1 MLPSALC
8 RLSVRSVD
16 GAWAVNYL
24 TERDHGWLAALMDEY
39 ASCRGLTR
47 SALKERLAAPLPVWA
62 PKGKRRI
69 VLDVLDRACRAPQI
83 SALPPREARQV
94 LFSLA
99 ARQARPRAAL
109 LDEAAAQ
116 LSVDPSALEAAL
128 FADLESERRVGELSP
143 LLTPAALARETNLDI
158 VESLLGR
165 ARELCIVAPEHTRA
179 LVRHARRWGLLCV
192 VETHPS
198 EPPKLHVSG
207 PFSLFRQTRVY
218 GRALGSLVRRAL
230 QVSGYCISADC
241 QLSPR
246 GDPVTLSVRAGD
258 PIAAAAELALSEGP
272 RERWFAR
279 DFRRL
284 TRDWELVR
292 DPEPLTAGGH
302 LVFADFELRP
312 RQQPGTGWLIEVVGF
327 WTREYLLEKLAR
339 LAAAGLANVLLC
351 VDTQRSCSDG
361 SLPASPQLIPFR
373 RRIDVA
379 AVLARIDGRNG

>member
-1 MLPSALC
+1 LLPSALC

-24 TERDHGWLAALMDEY
+24 TERDHGWLAALMAEY
-39 ASCRGLTR
+39 AGCHGLTR
-47 SALKERLAAPLPVWA
+47 SVLKERLSAPLPVWS

-69 VLDVLDRACRAPQI
+69 VLNVLDRSCRAPQV
-83 SALPPREARQV
+83 SAVPPREARQV

-99 ARQARPRAAL
+99 ARQVRQRTAL
-109 LDEAAAQ
+109 VDEAAAQ
-116 LSVDPSALEAAL
+116 LSVDQSALEAAL
-128 FADLESERRVGELSP
+128 FADLESERRVGELSA
-143 LLTPAALARETNLDI
+143 LLTPAALAQETNLII

-179 LVRHARRWGLLCV
+179 LMRHARRWGLLCV
-192 VETHPS
+192 VETHPN

-207 PFSLFRQTRVY
+207 PFSLFRQTRLY

-258 PIAAAAELALSEGP
+258 PIAPAGELTYSEAP
-272 RERWFAR
+272 RERWFTR
-279 DFRRL
+279 DFLRL
-284 TRDWELVR
+284 TRNWELVR
-292 DPEPLTAGGH
+292 EPEPLSAGAH
-302 LVFADFELRP
+302 LLFADFELRP
-312 RQQPGTGWLIEVVGF
+312 RRQQGPSWLVEIVGF

-339 LAAAGLANVLLC
+339 LAAAGLANVLVC
-351 VDTQRSCSDG
+351 VDIQRACNDA
-361 SLPASPQLIPFR
+361 SLPESPQLIPFR
-373 RRIDVA
+373 RRLDA
-379 AVLARIDGRNG
+379 AGILARIERREH